1 MKINVNEYNEIL
13 SYEGT
18 PVELAEFIATGILNP
33 FYTEECDCEEMEEN
47 GDCEVQSVI
56 VPDEMDGDVQIEKRS
71 EEITDLETIKMNLK
85 KDLEETGMKFTDEE
99 FEDAFNTTIEITK
112 SLKELFE

>member
-18 PVELAEFIATGILNP
+18 PVELAEFIATGILNS
-33 FYTEECDCEEMEEN
+33 YYAEDCGCDVEDNNDDEC
-47 GDCEVQSVI
+47 QSVI
-56 VPDEMDGDVQIEKRS
+56 VPDEMYNDDQIEKSS
-71 EEITDLETIKMNLK
+71 EEITNLETIKMNLK
-85 KDLEETGMKFTDEE
+85 RDLEETGMKFTDEE